1 MEKNVDSKGRWRN
14 RNVGFR
20 VSEEEAKLLDDLV
33 ELSGLAKQDYILR
46 RLLNREVV
54 VQGNPKVFKALKN
67 QMTQI
72 YEELKRL
79 ESVSD
84 DNKELLIVVEMVAKI
99 MKGMVNEYDV
109 SGDDVSDNIRTIK
122 SIPLELYGQNI
133 PSRFEIRG
141 EVILPKQSKNQI
153 KKRNHQ

>member
-1 MEKNVDSKGRWRN
+1 MEKSFDAKGRWRN

-20 VSEEEAKLLDDLV
+20 VSEEEAKQLDNLV
-33 ELSGLAKQDYILR
+33 ELSGLTKQDYILR

-84 DNKELLIVVEMVAKI
+84 DNEELLIVVELVATI
-99 MKGMVNEYDV
+99 MKGMVNEYD
-109 SGDDVSDNIRTIK
+109 G
-122 SIPLELYGQNI
+122 
-133 PSRFEIRG
+133 
-141 EVILPKQSKNQI
+141 
-153 KKRNHQ
+153 

>member
-20 VSEEEAKLLDDLV
+20 VFEEEAKLLDDLV

-84 DNKELLIVVEMVAKI
+84 DNEELLIVVEMVATI
-99 MKGMVNEYDV
+99 MKGMVNEYD
-109 SGDDVSDNIRTIK
+109 G
-122 SIPLELYGQNI
+122 
-133 PSRFEIRG
+133 
-141 EVILPKQSKNQI
+141 
-153 KKRNHQ
+153 

>member
-54 VQGNPKVFKALKN
+54 VQGNPKVFKPLKH

-79 ESVSD
+79 EKVSN
-84 DNKELLIVVEMVAKI
+84 DNEELIIVVEMIATI
-99 MKGMVNEYDV
+99 MKGMVNEYD
-109 SGDDVSDNIRTIK
+109 G
-122 SIPLELYGQNI
+122 
-133 PSRFEIRG
+133 
-141 EVILPKQSKNQI
+141 
-153 KKRNHQ
+153 

>member
-1 MEKNVDSKGRWRN
+1 MEKNLDTKGRWRN

-20 VSEEEAKLLDDLV
+20 VSEEEAKLLDNLV

-84 DNKELLIVVEMVAKI
+84 DNEELLIVVEMVATI
-99 MKGMVNEYDV
+99 MKGMVNEYD
-109 SGDDVSDNIRTIK
+109 G
-122 SIPLELYGQNI
+122 
-133 PSRFEIRG
+133 
-141 EVILPKQSKNQI
+141 
-153 KKRNHQ
+153 

>member
-1 MEKNVDSKGRWRN
+1 MEKSLDAKGRWRN

-20 VSEEEAKLLDDLV
+20 VSEEEAKLLDNLV

-84 DNKELLIVVEMVAKI
+84 DNEELLIVVEMVATI
-99 MKGMVNEYDV
+99 MKGMVNEYN
-109 SGDDVSDNIRTIK
+109 G
-122 SIPLELYGQNI
+122 
-133 PSRFEIRG
+133 
-141 EVILPKQSKNQI
+141 
-153 KKRNHQ
+153 

>member
-1 MEKNVDSKGRWRN
+1 MEKKLDTKGRWRN

-54 VQGNPKVFKALKN
+54 VQGNPKVFKALKH
-67 QMTQI
+67 QMAQI

-84 DNKELLIVVEMVAKI
+84 DNEELLIAVEMVATI
-99 MKGMVNEYDV
+99 MKRMVNEYD
-109 SGDDVSDNIRTIK
+109 G
-122 SIPLELYGQNI
+122 
-133 PSRFEIRG
+133 
-141 EVILPKQSKNQI
+141 
-153 KKRNHQ
+153 

>member
-54 VQGNPKVFKALKN
+54 VQCQTAHCGRCKPHFVFGEFTFPSVPSLN
-67 QMTQI
+67 LPQTFGGMTADCR
-72 YEELKRL
+72 RL
-79 ESVSD
+79 V
-84 DNKELLIVVEMVAKI
+84 
-99 MKGMVNEYDV
+99 
-109 SGDDVSDNIRTIK
+109 
-122 SIPLELYGQNI
+122 
-133 PSRFEIRG
+133 
-141 EVILPKQSKNQI
+141 
-153 KKRNHQ
+153 

>member
-1 MEKNVDSKGRWRN
+1 MEKSFDAKGRWRN

-20 VSEEEAKLLDDLV
+20 VSEEEAKLLDNLV

-84 DNKELLIVVEMVAKI
+84 DNEELLIVVEMVATI
-99 MKGMVNEYDV
+99 MKGMVNEYD
-109 SGDDVSDNIRTIK
+109 G
-122 SIPLELYGQNI
+122 
-133 PSRFEIRG
+133 
-141 EVILPKQSKNQI
+141 
-153 KKRNHQ
+153 

>member
-1 MEKNVDSKGRWRN
+1 MEKSLDAKGRWRN

-84 DNKELLIVVEMVAKI
+84 DNEELLIVAEMVAKI
-99 MKGMVNEYDV
+99 MKGMVNEYD
-109 SGDDVSDNIRTIK
+109 G
-122 SIPLELYGQNI
+122 
-133 PSRFEIRG
+133 
-141 EVILPKQSKNQI
+141 
-153 KKRNHQ
+153 

>member
-1 MEKNVDSKGRWRN
+1 MEKNLDAKGRWRN

-20 VSEEEAKLLDDLV
+20 VSEEEAKLLDNLV

-54 VQGNPKVFKALKN
+54 VQGNPKVFKALKH

-79 ESVSD
+79 EAVSD
-84 DNKELLIVVEMVAKI
+84 DNEELLIVVEMVATI
-99 MKGMVNEYDV
+99 MKGMVNEYD
-109 SGDDVSDNIRTIK
+109 G
-122 SIPLELYGQNI
+122 
-133 PSRFEIRG
+133 
-141 EVILPKQSKNQI
+141 
-153 KKRNHQ
+153 

>member
-1 MEKNVDSKGRWRN
+1 MEKSLDAKGRWRN

-20 VSEEEAKLLDDLV
+20 VSEEEAKLLDNLV

-72 YEELKRL
+72 FEELKRL

-84 DNKELLIVVEMVAKI
+84 DNEELLIVVEMVAKI
-99 MKGMVNEYDV
+99 MKGMVNEYD
-109 SGDDVSDNIRTIK
+109 G
-122 SIPLELYGQNI
+122 
-133 PSRFEIRG
+133 
-141 EVILPKQSKNQI
+141 
-153 KKRNHQ
+153 

>member
-1 MEKNVDSKGRWRN
+1 MEKSLDANGRWRN

-20 VSEEEAKLLDDLV
+20 VSEEEAKLLDNLV

-67 QMTQI
+67 QMIQI

-84 DNKELLIVVEMVAKI
+84 DNEELLIVVEMVAKI
-99 MKGMVNEYDV
+99 MKGMVNEYD
-109 SGDDVSDNIRTIK
+109 G
-122 SIPLELYGQNI
+122 
-133 PSRFEIRG
+133 
-141 EVILPKQSKNQI
+141 
-153 KKRNHQ
+153 

>member
-1 MEKNVDSKGRWRN
+1 MEKSLDAKGRWRN

-20 VSEEEAKLLDDLV
+20 VSEEEAKLLDNLV

-84 DNKELLIVVEMVAKI
+84 DNEELLIVVETVATI
-99 MKGMVNEYDV
+99 MKGMVNEYE
-109 SGDDVSDNIRTIK
+109 G
-122 SIPLELYGQNI
+122 
-133 PSRFEIRG
+133 
-141 EVILPKQSKNQI
+141 
-153 KKRNHQ
+153 

>member
-54 VQGNPKVFKALKN
+54 VQGNPKVFKALKH

-79 ESVSD
+79 EKVSN
-84 DNKELLIVVEMVAKI
+84 DNEELIIVVEMIATIK
-99 MKGMVNEYDV
+99 KGMVNEYD
-109 SGDDVSDNIRTIK
+109 G
-122 SIPLELYGQNI
+122 
-133 PSRFEIRG
+133 
-141 EVILPKQSKNQI
+141 
-153 KKRNHQ
+153 

>member
-1 MEKNVDSKGRWRN
+1 MEKSLDAKGRWRN

-20 VSEEEAKLLDDLV
+20 VSEEEAKQLDNLV

-67 QMTQI
+67 QMIQI

-84 DNKELLIVVEMVAKI
+84 DNEELLIVVEMVAKI
-99 MKGMVNEYDV
+99 MKGMVNEYD
-109 SGDDVSDNIRTIK
+109 G
-122 SIPLELYGQNI
+122 
-133 PSRFEIRG
+133 
-141 EVILPKQSKNQI
+141 
-153 KKRNHQ
+153 

>member
-1 MEKNVDSKGRWRN
+1 MEKSLDAKGRWRN

-84 DNKELLIVVEMVAKI
+84 DNEELLIVVEMVATI
-99 MKGMVNEYDV
+99 MKGMVNEYE
-109 SGDDVSDNIRTIK
+109 G
-122 SIPLELYGQNI
+122 
-133 PSRFEIRG
+133 
-141 EVILPKQSKNQI
+141 
-153 KKRNHQ
+153 

>member
-54 VQGNPKVFKALKN
+54 VQGNPKVFKALKH

-79 ESVSD
+79 EAVSD
-84 DNKELLIVVEMVAKI
+84 DNEELLIVVEMVTTI
-99 MKGMVNEYDV
+99 MKGMVNEYD
-109 SGDDVSDNIRTIK
+109 G
-122 SIPLELYGQNI
+122 
-133 PSRFEIRG
+133 
-141 EVILPKQSKNQI
+141 
-153 KKRNHQ
+153 

>member
-1 MEKNVDSKGRWRN
+1 MEKNLDTKGRWRN

-54 VQGNPKVFKALKN
+54 VQGNPKVFKALKH
-67 QMTQI
+67 QMARI

-84 DNKELLIVVEMVAKI
+84 DNEELLIAVEMVATI
-99 MKGMVNEYDV
+99 MKGMVNEYD
-109 SGDDVSDNIRTIK
+109 G
-122 SIPLELYGQNI
+122 
-133 PSRFEIRG
+133 
-141 EVILPKQSKNQI
+141 
-153 KKRNHQ
+153 

>member
-1 MEKNVDSKGRWRN
+1 MEKSLDAKGRWRN

-20 VSEEEAKLLDDLV
+20 VSEEEAKQLDNLV

-84 DNKELLIVVEMVAKI
+84 DNEELLIVVEMVATI
-99 MKGMVNEYDV
+99 MKGMVNEYD
-109 SGDDVSDNIRTIK
+109 G
-122 SIPLELYGQNI
+122 
-133 PSRFEIRG
+133 
-141 EVILPKQSKNQI
+141 
-153 KKRNHQ
+153 

>member
-1 MEKNVDSKGRWRN
+1 MEKSLDAKGRWRN

-46 RLLNREVV
+46 KLLNREVV
-54 VQGNPKVFKALKN
+54 IQGNPKVFKALKH

-79 ESVSD
+79 ETVSG
-84 DNKELLIVVEMVAKI
+84 DNEELLITTQMVATI
-99 MKGMVNEYDV
+99 MKGMVNEYD
-109 SGDDVSDNIRTIK
+109 G
-122 SIPLELYGQNI
+122 
-133 PSRFEIRG
+133 
-141 EVILPKQSKNQI
+141 
-153 KKRNHQ
+153 

>member
-1 MEKNVDSKGRWRN
+1 MEKSFDAKGRWRN

-20 VSEEEAKLLDDLV
+20 VSEEEAKQLDNLV
-33 ELSGLAKQDYILR
+33 ELSGLTKQDYILR

-54 VQGNPKVFKALKN
+54 VQGNTKVFKALKN

-84 DNKELLIVVEMVAKI
+84 DNEELLIVVEMVATI
-99 MKGMVNEYDV
+99 MKGMVTEYN
-109 SGDDVSDNIRTIK
+109 G
-122 SIPLELYGQNI
+122 
-133 PSRFEIRG
+133 
-141 EVILPKQSKNQI
+141 
-153 KKRNHQ
+153 

>member
-1 MEKNVDSKGRWRN
+1 MEKNLDTKGRWRN

-54 VQGNPKVFKALKN
+54 VQGNPKVFKALKH
-67 QMTQI
+67 QMAQI

-84 DNKELLIVVEMVAKI
+84 DNEELLIAVEIVATI
-99 MKGMVNEYDV
+99 MKGMVNEYE
-109 SGDDVSDNIRTIK
+109 G
-122 SIPLELYGQNI
+122 
-133 PSRFEIRG
+133 
-141 EVILPKQSKNQI
+141 
-153 KKRNHQ
+153 

>member
-54 VQGNPKVFKALKN
+54 VQGNPKVFKALKH
-67 QMTQI
+67 QMTRI
-72 YEELKRL
+72 YEELKCL
-79 ESVSD
+79 EKISD
-84 DNKELLIVVEMVAKI
+84 DNEELLIVVEMVAKI
-99 MKGMVNEYDV
+99 MKGMVNEYD
-109 SGDDVSDNIRTIK
+109 G
-122 SIPLELYGQNI
+122 
-133 PSRFEIRG
+133 
-141 EVILPKQSKNQI
+141 
-153 KKRNHQ
+153 

>member
-1 MEKNVDSKGRWRN
+1 MEKNIDSKGRWRN

-54 VQGNPKVFKALKN
+54 VQGNPKVYKALKN

-84 DNKELLIVVEMVAKI
+84 DNEELLIVVEMVAKI
-99 MKGMVNEYDV
+99 MKGMVNEYD
-109 SGDDVSDNIRTIK
+109 G
-122 SIPLELYGQNI
+122 
-133 PSRFEIRG
+133 
-141 EVILPKQSKNQI
+141 
-153 KKRNHQ
+153 

>member
-1 MEKNVDSKGRWRN
+1 MEKSLDAKGRWRN

-20 VSEEEAKLLDDLV
+20 VSEEEAKLLDNLV

-54 VQGNPKVFKALKN
+54 VQGNPKVFKALKH

-79 ESVSD
+79 EKVSN
-84 DNKELLIVVEMVAKI
+84 DNEELIIVVEMIATI
-99 MKGMVNEYDV
+99 MKGMVNEYD
-109 SGDDVSDNIRTIK
+109 G
-122 SIPLELYGQNI
+122 
-133 PSRFEIRG
+133 
-141 EVILPKQSKNQI
+141 
-153 KKRNHQ
+153 

>member
-1 MEKNVDSKGRWRN
+1 M
-14 RNVGFR
+14 
-20 VSEEEAKLLDDLV
+20 

-84 DNKELLIVVEMVAKI
+84 DNEELLIVVEMVAKI
-99 MKGMVNEYDV
+99 MKGMANEYD
-109 SGDDVSDNIRTIK
+109 G
-122 SIPLELYGQNI
+122 
-133 PSRFEIRG
+133 
-141 EVILPKQSKNQI
+141 
-153 KKRNHQ
+153 

>member
-1 MEKNVDSKGRWRN
+1 MEKNLDTKGRWRN

-54 VQGNPKVFKALKN
+54 VQGNPKVFKALKH
-67 QMTQI
+67 QMTRI

-84 DNKELLIVVEMVAKI
+84 DNEEILIAVEMVATI
-99 MKGMVNEYDV
+99 MKGMVNEYD
-109 SGDDVSDNIRTIK
+109 G
-122 SIPLELYGQNI
+122 
-133 PSRFEIRG
+133 
-141 EVILPKQSKNQI
+141 
-153 KKRNHQ
+153 

>member
-1 MEKNVDSKGRWRN
+1 MEKSLDAKGRWRN

-84 DNKELLIVVEMVAKI
+84 DNEELLIVVEMVAKI
-99 MKGMVNEYDV
+99 MNGMVNEYD
-109 SGDDVSDNIRTIK
+109 G
-122 SIPLELYGQNI
+122 
-133 PSRFEIRG
+133 
-141 EVILPKQSKNQI
+141 
-153 KKRNHQ
+153 

>member
-1 MEKNVDSKGRWRN
+1 MEKSLDAKGRWRN

-20 VSEEEAKLLDDLV
+20 VSEEEAKQLDNLV

-84 DNKELLIVVEMVAKI
+84 DNEELLIVVEMVATI
-99 MKGMVNEYDV
+99 MEGMVNEYD
-109 SGDDVSDNIRTIK
+109 G
-122 SIPLELYGQNI
+122 
-133 PSRFEIRG
+133 
-141 EVILPKQSKNQI
+141 
-153 KKRNHQ
+153 

>member
-54 VQGNPKVFKALKN
+54 VQGNLKVFKALKN

-84 DNKELLIVVEMVAKI
+84 DNEELLIVVEMVATI
-99 MKGMVNEYDV
+99 MKGMVNEYD
-109 SGDDVSDNIRTIK
+109 G
-122 SIPLELYGQNI
+122 
-133 PSRFEIRG
+133 
-141 EVILPKQSKNQI
+141 
-153 KKRNHQ
+153 

>member
-20 VSEEEAKLLDDLV
+20 VSEEEAKLLVDLV

-54 VQGNPKVFKALKN
+54 VQGNPKVFKALKH

-79 ESVSD
+79 EKVSN
-84 DNKELLIVVEMVAKI
+84 DNEELIIVVEMIATI
-99 MKGMVNEYDV
+99 MKGMVNEYD
-109 SGDDVSDNIRTIK
+109 G
-122 SIPLELYGQNI
+122 
-133 PSRFEIRG
+133 
-141 EVILPKQSKNQI
+141 
-153 KKRNHQ
+153 

>member
-1 MEKNVDSKGRWRN
+1 MGKNVDGKGRWRN

-33 ELSGLAKQDYILR
+33 ELSGLTKQDYILR

-54 VQGNPKVFKALKN
+54 VQGNPKVFKALKH

-79 ESVSD
+79 EAVSD
-84 DNKELLIVVEMVAKI
+84 DNEELLIVVEMVTMI
-99 MKGMVNEYDV
+99 MKGMVNEYD
-109 SGDDVSDNIRTIK
+109 G
-122 SIPLELYGQNI
+122 
-133 PSRFEIRG
+133 
-141 EVILPKQSKNQI
+141 
-153 KKRNHQ
+153 